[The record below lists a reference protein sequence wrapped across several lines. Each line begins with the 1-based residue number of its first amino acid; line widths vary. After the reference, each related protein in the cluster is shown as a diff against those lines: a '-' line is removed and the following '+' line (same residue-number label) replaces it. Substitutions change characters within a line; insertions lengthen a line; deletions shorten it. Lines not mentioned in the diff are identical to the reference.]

1 MSEFVRVCSATE
13 VPAEGQVAEFTVLGE
28 ALCVAR
34 VNGAIAVLGGVCPHE
49 GGPLGEGIIEKGRVV
64 CPWHG
69 YAFDVRTGL
78 SEDDPDLRAAVL
90 ETKVED
96 GELRVKSWVP
106 NA

>member
-1 MSEFVRVCSATE
+1 M
-13 VPAEGQVAEFTVLGE
+13 
-28 ALCVAR
+28 
-34 VNGAIAVLGGVCPHE
+34 
-49 GGPLGEGIIEKGRVV
+49 EKGRVV

-90 ETKVED
+90 EAKVED
-96 GELRVKSWVP
+96 GELRVKSWMP